1 MIRGAGDL
9 GKERANCEDRM
20 EEADTGSQGKGGRQK
35 IQEKA
40 CLYPRN
46 GCGDG
51 PYSRR
56 LELCSSSCRLEME
69 DHENEGAKMALRT
82 EREG

>member
-51 PYSRR
+51 PYIQK
-56 LELCSSSCRLEME
+56 
-69 DHENEGAKMALRT
+69 ART
-82 EREG
+82 MQFFLQAGNGGP

>member
-1 MIRGAGDL
+1 MERREQIVKTGWRRQTQGL
-9 GKERANCEDRM
+9 KGKEADRRLKRKHVRTRGTAVEM
-20 EEADTGSQGKGGRQK
+20 DR
-35 IQEKA
+35 I
-40 CLYPRN
+40 
-46 GCGDG
+46 
-51 PYSRR
+51 SRR